1 MNRLLFRK
9 TGRAIY
15 LSHLDLMR
23 TFPRAFLRAGLAVK
37 HTEGYNPH
45 AFLSIALPLPL
56 GQASD
61 CELLDFQLLSPVPAE
76 EIPLRLNAAL
86 PEGLEVLRCYT
97 AERPV
102 RDISY
107 VNYEL
112 ELLYDRGAP
121 APEVLAAFFERENL
135 VVTRKAKKSKSNRT
149 GFADVDIRPL
159 IRSISFEPA
168 PGGLLCRTRV
178 AAQNPSLNPAYIV
191 KAVAAYAPEL
201 SPDFARC
208 RRTALLDADGHPF
221 A

>member
-61 CELLDFQLLSPVPAE
+61 CELLDFQLLSPVPEAE
-76 EIPLRLNAAL
+76 VPFRLNAVL
-86 PEGLEVLRCYT
+86 PEGLEVLRCCE
-97 AERPV
+97 AVRPV
-102 RDISY
+102 KEIRY
-107 VNYEL
+107 VNYRL
-112 ELLYDRGAP
+112 EMLYDCGAP
-121 APEVLAAFFERENL
+121 SPEALSAFFERESL
-135 VVTRKAKKSKSNRT
+135 VVTKKAKKTKSNRT
-149 GFADVDIRPL
+149 GFAEADIRPL
-159 IRSISFEPA
+159 IRRISFEPA
-168 PGGLLCRTRV
+168 QGGLLCHALV
-178 AAQNPSLNPAYIV
+178 AAQNPSLNPEYV
-191 KAVAAYAPEL
+191 MKALSAYAPEL
-201 SPDFARC
+201 RPDFVRY
-208 RRTALLDADGHPF
+208 RRTALLDADERPF